1 MLSASIKQL
10 SALLL
15 MVLLA
20 VSGVNAGGM
29 DAGACLFDK
38 SPVTA
43 TAADDDP
50 HCLASMPASNV
61 DHHEISCSPFAQ
73 PAAGQLTSV
82 APASAAHWLTF
93 QPFPQRL
100 PQRLDKPPRVSL
112 PL

>member
-38 SPVTA
+38 SPVTV
-43 TAADDDP
+43 TDDL

-61 DHHEISCSPFAQ
+61 DHHEISCYPFAQ

-82 APASAAHWLTF
+82 APASATHWLTF